1 MEEFAST
8 FPYLGEDMLQQT
20 LATFAQNM
28 QKCFVPGTEGYNN
41 LAETTKKLQAKR
53 ERWPEKIFQLW
64 KSRDVPVFSPE
75 SITKIN
81 QAFIAWLENVN
92 EQRRRVR
99 ESLKNDIVRLKKK
112 IDDLSVRREKSEEI
126 YNSAELLHRTEQSLL
141 NRSDHSGFNRL
152 QAILNSA
159 YDSYVFSINRI
170 SFQEQ
175 TMRRELDDL
184 ERDIAPIRLLSTQ
197 SNQKHLVITKHNS
210 LLGWIPSED
219 QYVLIQNSKPPS
231 SEEILR
237 RVSHEP
243 ETGLT
248 NLPLSIFNLIHFAD
262 EIGGTDTVLLS
273 MITHYLKKYKSHIL
287 DILDTKKLS
296 LTAIIEILSFHCTT
310 DHEKSAVLQKLRQ
323 FKRDVSETFASAATR
338 FESLYVFYL
347 QLDTPSTA
355 DTIRL
360 MSYQVLKQISQ
371 YLLSP
376 KCGQAF
382 GHWVTEQQKMG
393 GEITK
398 ESIIRVITQLEIHP
412 DLRLHSSRQLPGS
425 LITTTLNLPL
435 GESDV
440 NINAHFTNPAPPV
453 DLIKAKTQTP
463 ARSLSGSRARS
474 TSGKNDKNQFRKP
487 SKSPNRGKK
496 EERGRSPDKRAPERS
511 STRAY
516 SVETDSEM
524 DCLQYYS
531 RYSQSPNP
539 VRKQS
544 MPSIFRRPLTPRSQE
559 HLKKTYF
566 FETSGAKRFKDVR
579 EKGFCLRCYGRDH
592 RANACKIYTRPTP
605 APCKF
610 CFHLFHSP
618 EECRF
623 YTSEGK
629 TRPPSLNRAPK

>member
-1 MEEFAST
+1 MEEYAST
-8 FPYLGEDMLQQT
+8 FAYLGEDMLQQT

-28 QKCFVPGTEGYNN
+28 QKCFVPGTPGYDN
-41 LAETTKKLQAKR
+41 LAETTKKLQTKR

-81 QAFIAWLENVN
+81 QAFIACLENIN

-99 ESLKNDIVRLKKK
+99 ESLKTDIVRLKKK
-112 IDDLSVRREKSEEI
+112 MDDLGVRREKSAEI
-126 YNSAELLHRTEQSLL
+126 YNSAELTHRTEQSLL
-141 NRSDHSGFNRL
+141 NRGDHAGFNRL
-152 QAILNSA
+152 QAIYNAA
-159 YDSYVFSINRI
+159 YDAYTFTHTRI

-175 TMRRELDDL
+175 ALRLELDDL

-231 SEEILR
+231 SEEIMR
-237 RVSHEP
+237 RISHEP
-243 ETGLT
+243 ESGLT

-262 EIGGTDTVLLS
+262 EIGATDLVLLS

-310 DHEKSAVLQKLRQ
+310 DHEKATVLQKLRQ
-323 FKRDVSETFASAATR
+323 FKRDVSESFASAATR

-355 DTIRL
+355 DNIRL

-382 GHWVTEQQKMG
+382 GHWVVEQQKMG
-393 GEITK
+393 GEISK

-412 DLRLHSSRQLPGS
+412 DLRLHSARQLPGS

-435 GESDV
+435 GEGDV

-453 DLIKAKTQTP
+453 DLVKKTQSP
-463 ARSLSGSRARS
+463 ARTLSGSRVPS
-474 TSGKNDKNQFRKP
+474 TSGRRDKSQPRAP

-496 EERGRSPDKRAPERS
+496 EERGRSPNKKTPEKQ

-516 SVETDSEM
+516 SVEMDGEM

-531 RYSQSPNP
+531 YYSQSPNP

-544 MPSIFRRPLTPRSQE
+544 MPSIFRRPLTPRSQD

-566 FETSGAKRFKDVR
+566 FDTSGSKRFQDVR
-579 EKGFCLRCYGRDH
+579 KNGNCLRCFGSDH

-605 APCKF
+605 TPCKF
-610 CFHLFHSP
+610 CFHLFHSSDD
-618 EECRF
+618 CIF
-623 YTSEGK
+623 FTKEGK
-629 TRPPSLNRAPK
+629 SRPPSLNRAPK